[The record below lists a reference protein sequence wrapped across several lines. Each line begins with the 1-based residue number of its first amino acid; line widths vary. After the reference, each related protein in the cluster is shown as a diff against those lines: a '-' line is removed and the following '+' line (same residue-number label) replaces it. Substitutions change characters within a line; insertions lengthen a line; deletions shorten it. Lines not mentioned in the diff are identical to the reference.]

1 MESEGFFE
9 GGTMRKALRQLVVIA
24 VIAAVASVSTFL
36 MTSRI
41 SEREAF
47 SSSGVIERV
56 RSISE
61 LNTVEMYFNEIID
74 FRNAKFFNSFEI
86 PFTQK
91 SFIFTVKARVK
102 AGIDLSLVKEED
114 VEIDGKRLVLR
125 LDEPAITSGEILSY
139 KAYDEK
145 DGLFNEVTTEDTL
158 KALELFEKDLRK
170 QAAENGIIEKAKENA
185 EQTIEG
191 LFMMSGYEQVKI
203 DWR

>member
-1 MESEGFFE
+1 
-9 GGTMRKALRQLVVIA
+9 MRKALRQLVVIA

-36 MTSRI
+36 MTSHI
-41 SEREAF
+41 SERETF

>member
-1 MESEGFFE
+1 
-9 GGTMRKALRQLVVIA
+9 MRKALRQLVVIA

-74 FRNAKFFNSFEI
+74 FENAKYFNSFEI

-102 AGIDLSLVKEED
+102 AGIDLSSIKEED

-125 LDEPAITSGEILSY
+125 LDEPVITSGEILSY

-185 EQTIEG
+185 EQTLEG
-191 LFMMSGYEQVKI
+191 IFMMSGYEQVKI

>member
-1 MESEGFFE
+1 
-9 GGTMRKALRQLVVIA
+9 MRKALRQLAVIA

-74 FRNAKFFNSFEI
+74 FKNAKFFNSFEI

-102 AGIDLSLVKEED
+102 AGIDLSSIKEED

-125 LDEPAITSGEILSY
+125 LDEPVITSGEILSY

-185 EQTIEG
+185 EKTIEG
-191 LFMMSGYEQVKI
+191 IFMMSGYEQVKI
-203 DWR
+203 NWR

>member
-1 MESEGFFE
+1 
-9 GGTMRKALRQLVVIA
+9 MRKALRQLAVIA

-36 MTSRI
+36 MTSHM

-74 FRNAKFFNSFEI
+74 FKNAKFFNSFEI

-203 DWR
+203 DWRWR

>member
-9 GGTMRKALRQLVVIA
+9 GGTMRKALRQLAVIA

-36 MTSRI
+36 MTSHI

-74 FRNAKFFNSFEI
+74 FKNAKFFNSFEI

-102 AGIDLSLVKEED
+102 AGIDLSSVKEED
-114 VEIDGKRLVLR
+114 VEIDGRRLVLR
-125 LDEPAITSGEILSY
+125 LDEPVITSGEILSY

-185 EQTIEG
+185 EQTLEG
-191 LFMMSGYEQVKI
+191 IFMMSGYEQVKI

>member
-1 MESEGFFE
+1 
-9 GGTMRKALRQLVVIA
+9 MRKALRQLVVIA

-74 FRNAKFFNSFEI
+74 FENAKFFNSFEI

-102 AGIDLSLVKEED
+102 AGIDLSSVKEED
-114 VEIDGKRLVLR
+114 VEIDGRRLVLR
-125 LDEPAITSGEILSY
+125 LDDPVITSGEILSY

-191 LFMMSGYEQVKI
+191 IFMMSGYEQVKI
-203 DWR
+203 NWR